1 VVALALSSATASRRD
16 GFWLGCGVA
25 VLAAGSVLRVVL
37 GGSSVPNLA
46 ATLLG
51 LVLGAGIAAVAWLV
65 LSPRAGVVA
74 ALVAMVALNL
84 GALAPRALAPYDE
97 RQALYRTDQDLAL
110 AVPSGASSVQVLV
123 EPVLVGSTPRFGLAG
138 TLDNGT
144 AVTWTCPWRAGIQR
158 LELPLAA
165 STNAL
170 RLRLTGSPAR
180 DGDYLLVYTATPGPT
195 TAPDAVRCSLAP

>member
-1 VVALALSSATASRRD
+1 MVALALSYAKASRRD
-16 GFWLGCGVA
+16 GFWLGCSVVA
-25 VLAAGSVLRVVL
+25 LAAGCVLRVVL
-37 GGSSVPNLA
+37 GGSGVPNVA

-51 LVLGAGIAAVAWLV
+51 LVLGTGIAAVAWLV
-65 LSPRAGVVA
+65 VSPRAGFVA
-74 ALVAMVALNL
+74 ALVAMLALNL
-84 GALAPRALAPYDE
+84 AALSPRALAPYDE
-97 RQALYRTDQDLAL
+97 RQALYRTDQDVAL

-123 EPVLVGSTPRFGLAG
+123 EPVLLGAAPRFGLAG

-144 AVTWTCPWRAGIQR
+144 DVTWSCPWRAGSQR
-158 LELPLAA
+158 VELPLPA